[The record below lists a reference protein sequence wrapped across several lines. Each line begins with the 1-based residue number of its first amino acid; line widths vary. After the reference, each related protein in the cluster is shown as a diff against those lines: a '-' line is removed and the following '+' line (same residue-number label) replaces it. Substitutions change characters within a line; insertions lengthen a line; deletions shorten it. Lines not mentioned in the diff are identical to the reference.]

1 MFNSYFFSKS
11 VCGCWPWSSK
21 ISADHCW
28 MGFNNNWRI
37 HCKCFATGKSVI
49 TVHLLVTDH
58 DWIHEGLY
66 TLYWGSLE
74 FKNIWCVVQFYLQ
87 FKIMWSLE
95 WLNMMLVFYISSDIC
110 GFSPFSGPQLSWIT
124 NSNTTNI
131 NGWMLPNV
139 RGIMLQ
145 KRWKSLIF
153 FDKSKRCKKWSPLS
167 FFIRLKSP
175 VLPTTSA
182 RLTMLPSRSWPS
194 PRIRS
199 APEPEPS
206 IHALETPAARCSLI
220 RLVLGYNSRDKMSPL
235 HFCNSKL

>member
-11 VCGCWPWSSK
+11 VCGCWPWSSE

-74 FKNIWCVVQFYLQ
+74 FKNIWFVVQYYLQ

-145 KRWKSLIF
+145 KRWKGLIF
-153 FDKSKRCKKWSPLS
+153 LIKVNAEKNEVHYHSSSGSSPHCCQRRLQDWLCSRHEVDHHRESGLRRNRNRRYMRWRLRRPDALWS
-167 FFIRLKSP
+167 
-175 VLPTTSA
+175 
-182 RLTMLPSRSWPS
+182 
-194 PRIRS
+194 
-199 APEPEPS
+199 
-206 IHALETPAARCSLI
+206 
-220 RLVLGYNSRDKMSPL
+220 G
-235 HFCNSKL
+235 